1 MGLEK
6 DTLLDGRSH
15 ICQVQKNKWLYLHEV
30 SEMHGFIREVKYY
43 KNFWGLGRGGH
54 RVIALWLQ
62 SLCLG

>member
-43 KNFWGLGRGGH
+43 KISGAWEEEAIELLLYGC
-54 RVIALWLQ
+54 RVSA
-62 SLCLG
+62 